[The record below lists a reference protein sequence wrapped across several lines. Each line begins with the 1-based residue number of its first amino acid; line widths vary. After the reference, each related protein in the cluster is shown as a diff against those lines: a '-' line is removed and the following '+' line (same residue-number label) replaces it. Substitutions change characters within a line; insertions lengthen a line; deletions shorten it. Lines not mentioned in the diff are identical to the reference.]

1 MRQVWKLPQTESST
15 QERPKRCPRCGG
27 RRVYRHSRL
36 RRRVIDPKLETVEVI
51 RYRCEDCRKLMR
63 VHPAGIVPQQQQSR
77 RLQVLSSLL
86 YALGL
91 SYDRASLVLDV
102 LGCGV
107 VKSTIWQNVP
117 ACAWPHADRQQLGKA
132 AVRRWQ
138 PGGRRPVL
146 GVDETQLKV
155 KGKGIT
161 LGFVT
166 DPESGQIV
174 ALEVLASREA
184 TEMERW
190 LNDLLE
196 RFGCEVVVSDDL
208 ESYKPA
214 VDAMGREHQLCLAHA
229 RKALRRRLKKI
240 PGYEGEKQQ
249 IHHALQELT
258 PQAKRDLQRL
268 RRRFASARPPTKGQ
282 RQSPQFAMRMCI
294 HHLLENWRR
303 LTCYQRGHKGRDA
316 LGRLI
321 PRNYP
326 VPTTNNAT
334 ENSIGRA
341 IKVRSKLT
349 RGFKSLPGAIHT
361 SLLVACIGGV
371 LAGLSFEQLIR

>member
-1 MRQVWKLPQTESST
+1 MRRIWKLPETHEST
-15 QERPKRCPRCGG
+15 QERPERCPRCGG

-36 RRRVIDPKLETVEVI
+36 RRRVIDPKLEMVQVI

-63 VHPAGIVPQQQQSR
+63 VHPAGVVPQQQQSR

-91 SYDRASLVLDV
+91 SYDKASLVLDL

-107 VKSTIWQNVP
+107 VKSTIWENVQELGQ
-117 ACAWPHADRQQLGKA
+117 AAW
-132 AVRRWQ
+132 RRFK

-155 KGKGIT
+155 KGAGIT

-166 DPESGQIV
+166 DPESGEVV
-174 ALEVLASREA
+174 AVEVLASREA
-184 TEMERW
+184 AEMERW
-190 LNDLLE
+190 LSELLE

-214 VDAMGREHQLCLAHA
+214 LDALGREHQLCLAHA
-229 RKALRRRLKKI
+229 RKALANRLKKI
-240 PGYEGEKQQ
+240 PGYEQDKEVLR
-249 IHHALQELT
+249 HALRELT
-258 PQAKRDLQRL
+258 PQAKRRL
-268 RRRFASARPPTKGQ
+268 RRLLERFADARPPTKGQ
-282 RQSPQFAMRMCI
+282 RWCAEYAMRMCI
-294 HHLLENWRR
+294 LDLLENWRR
-303 LTCYQRGHKGRDA
+303 LTCYQRAHKGRDA
-316 LGRLI
+316 LGRPI
-321 PRNYP
+321 PRDYA

-349 RGFKSLPGAIHT
+349 RGFKSLPGALCT
-361 SLLVACIGGV
+361 SLLVACTAGV
-371 LAGLSFEQLIR
+371 LAGLSFEQLIQ

>member
-1 MRQVWKLPQTESST
+1 MRQIWKLPETHEST
-15 QERPKRCPRCGG
+15 QERPECCPRCGSQ
-27 RRVYRHSRL
+27 RVYRHSRL
-36 RRRVIDPKLETVEVI
+36 RRRIIDPKLETVEVA
-51 RYRCEDCRKLMR
+51 RFRCEDCRKLMR
-63 VHPAGIVPQQQQSR
+63 VHPAGVVPQQQQSR

-91 SYDRASLVLDV
+91 SYDKASLVLDL

-107 VKSTIWQNVP
+107 VKSTIWENVQ
-117 ACAWPHADRQQLGKA
+117 DLGQLAG
-132 AVRRWQ
+132 RRWRPQ
-138 PGGRRPVL
+138 GRRPVL
-146 GVDETQLKV
+146 GVDETEVKV
-155 KGKGIT
+155 KGEGIT

-268 RRRFASARPPTKGQ
+268 RRRFATARPPSKGQ
-282 RQSPQFAMRMCI
+282 RWCAEYAMRMCI
-294 HHLLENWRR
+294 LDVLENWRR
-303 LTCYQRGHKGRDA
+303 LTCYQRAHKGLDA
-316 LGRLI
+316 LGRPI
-321 PRNYP
+321 PRDYA

>member
-1 MRQVWKLPQTESST
+1 MRQMWKLPKTESST

-27 RRVYRHSRL
+27 RRVYRNSRL

-51 RYRCEDCRKLMR
+51 RYPCEDCRKLMR

-155 KGKGIT
+155 
-161 LGFVT
+161 
-166 DPESGQIV
+166 
-174 ALEVLASREA
+174 
-184 TEMERW
+184 
-190 LNDLLE
+190 
-196 RFGCEVVVSDDL
+196 
-208 ESYKPA
+208 
-214 VDAMGREHQLCLAHA
+214 
-229 RKALRRRLKKI
+229 
-240 PGYEGEKQQ
+240 
-249 IHHALQELT
+249 
-258 PQAKRDLQRL
+258 
-268 RRRFASARPPTKGQ
+268 
-282 RQSPQFAMRMCI
+282 
-294 HHLLENWRR
+294 
-303 LTCYQRGHKGRDA
+303 
-316 LGRLI
+316 
-321 PRNYP
+321 
-326 VPTTNNAT
+326 
-334 ENSIGRA
+334 
-341 IKVRSKLT
+341 
-349 RGFKSLPGAIHT
+349 
-361 SLLVACIGGV
+361 
-371 LAGLSFEQLIR
+371 